1 MPREQLP
8 ITMTQDQSPLGR
20 RTLLAKFLLTLGGC
34 AQLPGSGPRLDS
46 FAADAPPAP
55 GSAAVQLVPLDSK
68 VVSRLAARER
78 QSLFSEVLSAGALGV
93 DRIGVGDQVEVTLWE
108 APPATLL
115 GGAAVDPRVAAPG
128 SLALP
133 AQAVDAGGFV
143 MVPFAGRLKAAG
155 LSPHDLSLAIVDR
168 LRGKAH
174 RPEALVRVVRKESS
188 TVTVVGEVQQSTRLP
203 LMTGTELLLDALA
216 AAGGARQPVHK
227 SVVQVT
233 RSDSF
238 HTMPLDQ
245 VIRDPRQNVRLQSGD
260 VITLLYQPQSL
271 TMLGATGK
279 QDEIPFE
286 AQGITLAQALARG
299 GGLIDNRAAAQGLFI
314 FRFESRDA
322 VDLPRPVTATAP
334 DGRVPVVY
342 QLDLRNPQSFFL
354 MQGFRMQDR
363 DVVYVSN
370 APATE
375 LQKFLNI
382 VFSAVFPV
390 VNLINATQ

>member
-1 MPREQLP
+1 M
-8 ITMTQDQSPLGR
+8 TMTPPDPSPLSR
-20 RTLLAKFLLTLGGC
+20 RTAVASLLLTLAGC
-34 AQLPGSGPRLDS
+34 AQLPGSGPRLED

-55 GSAAVQLVPLDSK
+55 GTSAVQLVPLDNK
-68 VVSRLAARER
+68 VVGQLAARDR
-78 QSLFSEVLSAGALGV
+78 HTLFSEVLKAGAPV
-93 DRIGVGDQVEVTLWE
+93 ADRIGTGDQVEITLWE

-115 GGAAVDPRVAAPG
+115 AGAAVPDPRAPVAPG

-133 AQAVDAGGFV
+133 AQAVDADGFV

-155 LSPHDLSLAIVDR
+155 MTPHELSQAIVAR

-174 RPEALVRVVRKESS
+174 RPEALVRVVRKESA

-203 LMTGTELLLDALA
+203 LMSGNERLLDALA

-227 SVVQVT
+227 SVVQLT
-233 RSDSF
+233 RSDSY
-238 HTMPLDQ
+238 HAMPLDQ
-245 VIRDPRQNVRLQSGD
+245 VIRDPKQNVRLQPGD

-271 TMLGATGK
+271 TVLGATGK
-279 QDEIPFE
+279 QDEIAFE
-286 AQGITLAQALARG
+286 VQGITLAQALARA
-299 GGLIDNRAAAQGLFI
+299 GGLIDNRAAAQGLFV
-314 FRFESRDA
+314 FRFEAPDA
-322 VDLPRPVTATAP
+322 VDWPHPVAVTAP

-342 QLDLRNPQSFFL
+342 QLDLRDPRSFFL

-390 VNLINATQ
+390 VNLINVTR

>member
-1 MPREQLP
+1 M
-8 ITMTQDQSPLGR
+8 TMIQDSR
-20 RTLLAKFLLTLGGC
+20 RWRRYTTAALLVLVLAGC
-34 AQLPGSGPRLDS
+34 AQLPGSGPRLED
-46 FAADAPPAP
+46 FADAPPAP
-55 GSAAVQLVPLDSK
+55 GSAAVQVVALDNQ
-68 VVSRLAARER
+68 VVGQLAQREKHT
-78 QSLFSEVLSAGALGV
+78 LFSEALGASAPAA
-93 DRIGVGDQVEVTLWE
+93 DRIGIGDQVEITLWE

-115 GGAAVDPRVAAPG
+115 AGAAPADLRAPAAPG

-133 AQAVDAGGFV
+133 AQAVDAEGFV

-155 LSPHDLSLAIVDR
+155 TSPHALSQAIVGR
-168 LRGKAH
+168 LQGKAH

-188 TVTVVGEVQQSTRLP
+188 TVTVVGEVQQSTRMP
-203 LMTGTELLLDALA
+203 LMSGNERLLDAIA

-233 RSDSF
+233 RHDSF
-238 HTMPLDQ
+238 HGMPLDQ
-245 VIRDPRQNVRLQSGD
+245 VIRDPRQNVRLQAGD
-260 VITLLYQPQSL
+260 VVTLLYQPQSL
-271 TMLGATGK
+271 TVLGATGK

-286 AQGITLAQALARG
+286 VQGISLAQAVARA
-299 GGLIDNRAAAQGLFI
+299 GGLVDNRAAAQGLFV
-314 FRFESRDA
+314 FRFEAPDA
-322 VDLPRPVTATAP
+322 VQWPRPVVATAP

-342 QLDLRNPQSFFL
+342 QLDLRDPRSFFL

-390 VNLINATQ
+390 VNLINVTR